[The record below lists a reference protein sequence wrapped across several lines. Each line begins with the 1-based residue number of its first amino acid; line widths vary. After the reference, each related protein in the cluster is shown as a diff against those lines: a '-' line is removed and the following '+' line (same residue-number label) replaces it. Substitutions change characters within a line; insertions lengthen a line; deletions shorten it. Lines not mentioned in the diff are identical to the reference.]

1 MRSEQY
7 DKAENMLRARLKQRT
22 SVRDSFWLN
31 RVQADSDSS
40 TAAEDSPA
48 NVKQRWQ
55 DADPDSP
62 EMAALN
68 KLVEVG

>member
-1 MRSEQY
+1 
-7 DKAENMLRARLKQRT
+7 RT

-31 RVQADSDSS
+31 RVQAGSDSS
-40 TAAEDSPA
+40 SAAEDSPA

-55 DADPDSP
+55 NADSDSP